1 MEKILQIGVEI
12 QKIAIQSLQ
21 TKLTKDKNR
30 KDNYPPLF
38 MNSSQ
43 FENSPLETSFCILS
57 SIDQEAFFGRTCGF
71 QYSDAFRQPLI
82 SLAVTLASYNEGY
95 VTFSPNQTY
104 FILNVNLHGNIDH
117 KASINSISSSDST
130 HSPKKVV
137 CQTTKS
143 LVYAYKYLIDPEK
156 RAQKISNMLKNSNID
171 FTKDFARLVQTSI
184 SNTFIKLGTKML
196 TSTFAINIV
205 KKIKL
210 NSTLKLPKFYLLKT
224 KPSVCKKTTELVDVS
239 PPVGSKPNDT
249 IKIRIMSYEKFHGMV
264 RI

>member
-30 KDNYPPLF
+30 KNNYPPLF

-43 FENSPLETSFCILS
+43 FVNSPLETSFCILS
-57 SIDQEAFFGRTCGF
+57 SIDQEAFYGRTCGF

-210 NSTLKLPKFYLLKT
+210 NSTLKLPMIDPFTFKSSALKKNT
-224 KPSVCKKTTELVDVS
+224 KLVDIL
-239 PPVGSKPNDT
+239 PPTGSKPDDM